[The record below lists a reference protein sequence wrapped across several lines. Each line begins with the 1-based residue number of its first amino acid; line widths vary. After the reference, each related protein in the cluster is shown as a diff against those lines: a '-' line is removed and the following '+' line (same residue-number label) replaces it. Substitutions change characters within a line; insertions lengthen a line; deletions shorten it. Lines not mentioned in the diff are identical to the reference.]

1 MIVDVECERCRGEGW
16 LLTREPRLGSGL
28 YETTCPKCE
37 GHGAWTFYMA
47 RMCDMHIVAWLE
59 HHLKEINN

>member
-1 MIVDVECERCRGEGW
+1 MELEA
-16 LLTREPRLGSGL
+16 TRLRD
-28 YETTCPKCE
+28 CWA

>member
-1 MIVDVECERCRGEGW
+1 MQTDHIR
-16 LLTREPRLGSGL
+16 
-28 YETTCPKCE
+28 
-37 GHGAWTFYMA
+37 TFYMA